1 LEAKHESKK
10 TSVFTAAETT
20 DGTVATTYNDSIS
33 PAPPVAA
40 DPYGTVTLLSE
51 GFENWTAV
59 SASWTVGTW
68 AQQTAT
74 PQEGSAYAQADT
86 AATVLSTPSIDAT
99 GLNGVTLTFWARTET
114 TDLDCDVEI
123 SSTVVASC
131 DIPAANRGT
140 WILFTVDLSAYDDS
154 IFTID
159 FNYNDAG
166 LDSEW
171 LLDNVTVTA
180 DNHPAGID
188 IAVNGL
194 PNINCGGRNNT
205 VPRTIFADVANYGL
219 TDATN
224 VGFHLYKLWDMESCV
239 LDTWD
244 VASYDSGNPWSTWTW
259 TEKRANSPTHSWH
272 TQPDSL
278 ATYEAYSNDSLI
290 LHDWF
295 HVNSTVDG
303 KDVSVAYLT
312 FAHWCEGEFD
322 GTNPIDYGTV
332 YIVNATGKYAV
343 GGPYY
348 DTGGEWEVLE
358 GTDGLDIS
366 DWIGDDIKIE
376 FNWVADATGNY
387 EGWYIDDVNVDYSYT
402 SLQPLIF
409 QGYKYVDLNGTEE
422 KTIGFPIDWQPP
434 APGNYYIQV
443 YPSDMFMPDENLS
456 NNDYNCT
463 VWFGDVCDAAVTGI
477 TAPCGN
483 TDKCD
488 GLQQRHT
495 CRGHTCYRKCTA
507 QTHKHHSRG

>member
-1 LEAKHESKK
+1 MKAKKQKNGIKVLLSLVIAIAMVGIPA
-10 TSVFTAAETT
+10 SVFTAAETT

-33 PAPPVAA
+33 PAPPVAV
-40 DPYGTVTLLSE
+40 DPYGTVELLNES
-51 GFENWTAV
+51 FESWTDIA
-59 SASWTVGTW
+59 ANWTVGTNW
-68 AQQTAT
+68 SQNTTVNHTGAACAMHNET
-74 PQEGSAYAQADT
+74 PGPS
-86 AATVLSTPSIDAT
+86 VLSTPSIDAT
-99 GLNGVTLTFWARTET
+99 GLNSVTLTYYARTDSYN
-114 TDLDCDVEI
+114 DLNGTVEVGGTIVGYCNI
-123 SSTVVASC
+123 S
-131 DIPAANRGT
+131 AANRGT

-159 FNYNDAG
+159 FNYSDPSNDAQ
-166 LDSEW
+166 W
-171 LLDNVTVTA
+171 LLDDVVVTA

-224 VGFHLYKLWDMESCV
+224 VGFHLQIYQEVPLELETYKLWDMESCI
-239 LDTWD
+239 LKTWD
-244 VASYDSGNPWSTWTW
+244 VESYDSGNPWSTWTW

-295 HVNSTVDG
+295 HVNTTVDG
-303 KDVSVAYLT
+303 KDVSLAYLT

-322 GTNPIDYGTV
+322 GTNPIDYGTI
-332 YIVNATGKYAV
+332 YIINATGRYEV

-348 DTGGEWEVLE
+348 DTGGEWEIFE
-358 GTDGLDIS
+358 GTDGIDIS
-366 DWIGDDIKIE
+366 DWIGQDIKIE

-387 EGWYIDDVNVDYSYT
+387 EGWYIDDVNIDYSYT

-434 APGNYYIQV
+434 APGTYYIQV
-443 YPSDMFMPDENLS
+443 YASDNFMPDVNLS

-463 VWFGDVCDAAVTGI
+463 VWFGDVCDAAEM
-477 TAPCGN
+477 
-483 TDKCD
+483 
-488 GLQQRHT
+488 
-495 CRGHTCYRKCTA
+495 
-507 QTHKHHSRG
+507 